1 MYNKIV
7 NPKTGRKVLT
17 ASRLGKSIIKK
28 YIAVINKQSGGVQA
42 VLAPGTLNRTV
53 TDMRSMTACTEVV
66 MRWLGV
72 PLEEELLRAGSGATG
87 GVGERKLLQI
97 LNDYKTKMREEQ
109 DRDPDLFY
117 KIDFAPITMTP
128 HLIPRPVQIE
138 GAMKFID
145 TIFKTIKISPVGA
158 DDMELEDGAAPSAI
172 SENIISM
179 AGVEARFADGQGVCH
194 MILIGILPGNINFIL
209 DIHGSSRPLPSSG
222 LWLGNVEIIHYLKG
236 FAGVGAK
243 RFVLF
248 NNGIIFKERGGYEG
262 GASGHG
268 GGGGPGGG
276 ASAVDTC
283 TLLTIR
289 RRGLTNEQVKTAIGH
304 DPEL

>member
-72 PLEEELLRAGSGATG
+72 PLEAELLRAGSGATG
-87 GVGERKLLQI
+87 GVGEEKLLQI

-117 KIDFAPITMTP
+117 KIDFAPITMTTN
-128 HLIPRPVQIE
+128 LIPAAPQQ
-138 GAMKFID
+138 FID
-145 TIFKTIKISPVGA
+145 SIFKTIKISPVGT
-158 DDMELEDGAAPSAI
+158 DDMELEDAYASAPI

-179 AGVEARFADGQGVCH
+179 AGVEGGGVRH

-222 LWLGNVEIIHYLKG
+222 LWLGNVEIINYLNG
-236 FAGVGAK
+236 FAGVGAH
-243 RFVLF
+243 RFILF

-289 RRGLTNEQVKTAIGH
+289 RRGLTNEQVEKAIGH
-304 DPEL
+304 DPQL